1 MGSTEAT
8 TKLAEYVEASVASV
22 SRDGV
27 VTRRQAAIQE
37 ENLVDF
43 YVNGTLTVR
52 FGCTASHVAE
62 LAAGHLRTEGMI
74 ADVRE
79 ISSLSVDSGLSRVDA
94 EVVVQEKHPL
104 SPVSP
109 VAWKPEAVFRIAD
122 EFALDKT
129 AHARTRGAHSAFLC
143 DLDGRILC
151 MREDVGRHNAF
162 DKAVG
167 WALLNGVDL
176 GCCMLYTSGCV
187 PSDMASKA
195 IRAGIPILVSK
206 SVATDRG
213 IELAREYGLTLI
225 CEARPFQFDIVSG

>member
-8 TKLAEYVEASVASV
+8 MKLAEYVEASVASV

-62 LAAGHLRTEGMI
+62 LAAGH
-74 ADVRE
+74 
-79 ISSLSVDSGLSRVDA
+79 
-94 EVVVQEKHPL
+94 
-104 SPVSP
+104 
-109 VAWKPEAVFRIAD
+109 F
-122 EFALDKT
+122 
-129 AHARTRGAHSAFLC
+129 
-143 DLDGRILC
+143 
-151 MREDVGRHNAF
+151 F
-162 DKAVG
+162 DMV
-167 WALLNGVDL
+167 
-176 GCCMLYTSGCV
+176 
-187 PSDMASKA
+187 SKA